1 MGFVT
6 VCHPHHPLRGQQLP
20 VISIRHGEHPDVI
33 VRLPDGNHAAI
44 ALDATD
50 LAEKPSS
57 PSSPPGHASHMLDID
72 GLRRMVQLLD
82 AIRRRG
88 SPLNPSS

>member
-1 MGFVT
+1 LGFVT

-20 VISIRHGEHPDVI
+20 VVNIRHGEHPDVI
-33 VRLPDGNHAAI
+33 VRLPDGSHAAV
-44 ALDATD
+44 ALEATD
-50 LAEKPSS
+50 LAVNPSAAIR
-57 PSSPPGHASHMLDID
+57 PAHASHVLDID

-88 SPLNPSS
+88 SSPNPSS

>member
-1 MGFVT
+1 VT

-20 VISIRHGEHPDVI
+20 VVSIRHGEHPDVI
-33 VRLPDGNHAAI
+33 VRLPDGSHAAVAI
-44 ALDATD
+44 EATD
-50 LAEKPSS
+50 LAEKPSAAITPAS
-57 PSSPPGHASHMLDID
+57 ASHMLAID

-88 SPLNPSS
+88 TPPSPSS

>member
-1 MGFVT
+1 LGFVT
-6 VCHPHHPLRGQQLP
+6 VCHPHHPLRGQRLP
-20 VISIRHGEHPDVI
+20 VINIRHGEHSDVI
-33 VRLPDGNHAAI
+33 VRLPDGSHAAV

-50 LAEKPSS
+50 LAEKPSVAI
-57 PSSPPGHASHMLDID
+57 PPVDALHLLALD

-88 SPLNPSS
+88 SPPNSSS